1 MTLTKKPIGL
11 GKRDMGDSLW
21 EWRYTGRSFQFA
33 DFSWL
38 SWDFGDPIGLGR
50 LKEEDESI
58 NVLLLPDSER
68 LFELEQAEIA
78 FRETPCNTINS

>member
-1 MTLTKKPIGL
+1 V
-11 GKRDMGDSLW
+11 R
-21 EWRYTGRSFQFA
+21 
-33 DFSWL
+33 
-38 SWDFGDPIGLGR
+38 DFGDPIGLGR